1 MAAAGLTMAGLTI
14 GRAAERSGVKV
25 PTIRYYEEI
34 GLLPAPDRTESGR
47 RLYGPAELERLAFIR
62 HARALGFEID
72 AIRALIALQEH
83 PDWSCAEAD
92 AIARAHLVDVRQKI
106 ASLKA
111 LEAELARMTDG
122 CAHGTVAECRV
133 IEVLAD
139 HDQCMHHGR
148 PDGAS

>member
-1 MAAAGLTMAGLTI
+1 MAAAGLTI

-106 ASLKA
+106 ASLRA
-111 LEAELARMTDG
+111 LEAELARMTEG

-139 HDQCMHHGR
+139 HDQCVHHGR